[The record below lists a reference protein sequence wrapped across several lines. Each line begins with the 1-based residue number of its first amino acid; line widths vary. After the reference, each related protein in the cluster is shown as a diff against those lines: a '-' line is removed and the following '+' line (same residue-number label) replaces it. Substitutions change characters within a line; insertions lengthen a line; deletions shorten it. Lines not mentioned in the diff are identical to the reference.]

1 MTHGETRMAEAQ
13 AQRLASLKIDR
24 TAHPR
29 RKLLR
34 RWPLWVGLAVVL
46 ALVVGMAVVGRAPS
60 VRVAEVREARP
71 GEQQTELSAAG
82 YVSSRRRSVI
92 APQVA
97 GRLVE
102 VAVDEGDAVEKG
114 QVLARLDDRD
124 ARVMAARSRAELQA
138 ASQRLAAA
146 RATAIRARSDLAR
159 AEQLAKAQVV
169 TRASLEEAQ
178 ALASASSAEEQAA
191 MAQLEAAREA
201 VRAAELQLSHTVV
214 RAPFAG
220 TVVRKLADEGA
231 VLAPAALQQENIGG
245 IVELVD
251 LGALEVEAEVSEE
264 QLPRIEVGQPA
275 LVFLDAYPDQSF
287 VAKVRSVR
295 PAIDRS
301 KATADVNVAFEEIPP
316 GVLPDMGARVA
327 FLKEE
332 VSRAALAKQ
341 GTALRVPASAVVQN
355 GGESVVWVVQDGK
368 VKRQP
373 VKVAEKVGDE
383 VALAQGPA
391 PGTQVVVSPSGSL
404 RPGRKVKVRT
414 EGG

>member
-1 MTHGETRMAEAQ
+1 MAEAQ
-13 AQRLASLKIDR
+13 AQRLNALRIDR
-24 TAHPR
+24 SAHPR
-29 RKLLR
+29 RRLWR
-34 RWPLWVGLAVVL
+34 RWLIPLALVVVL
-46 ALVVGMAVVGRAPS
+46 ALVAAAMVAGRAPS

-82 YVSSRRRSVI
+82 YVASRRRSVI

-124 ARVMAARSRAELQA
+124 ARVASARAQAELQA
-138 ASQRLAAA
+138 ASQRLLAA
-146 RATAIRARSDLAR
+146 RATATRARSDLGR
-159 AEQLAKAQVV
+159 AEQLARAGVV

-191 MAQLEAAREA
+191 LAQLDAARRASEAAG
-201 VRAAELQLSHTVV
+201 LQLSHSVV
-214 RAPFAG
+214 RAPFSG

-231 VLAPAALQQENIGG
+231 MLAPASLEQENIGG

-275 LVFLDAYPDQSF
+275 LVFLDAFPDQTF
-287 VAKVRSVR
+287 RAKVRSIR

-301 KATADVNVAFEEIPP
+301 KATGDVNVEFEEIPP

-332 VSRAALAKQ
+332 VSPEALASKD
-341 GTALRVPASAVVQN
+341 AVLRVPAAAVVQ
-355 GGESVVWVVQDGK
+355 GGDGQSAVWVVQDGRL
-368 VKRQP
+368 KRQP
-373 VKVAEKVGDE
+373 VQVAEKVGDE
-383 VALAQGPA
+383 VALAQGPK
-391 PGTQVVVSPSGSL
+391 PGTQVVVSPNGNL
-404 RPGRKVKVRT
+404 RPGRKVKVQT

>member
-1 MTHGETRMAEAQ
+1 
-13 AQRLASLKIDR
+13 
-24 TAHPR
+24 
-29 RKLLR
+29 
-34 RWPLWVGLAVVL
+34 VGLVVVL
-46 ALVVGMAVVGRAPS
+46 ALVGGMAVVGRAPS

-82 YVSSRRRSVI
+82 YVSSRRRSII

-102 VAVDEGDAVEKG
+102 VAVEEGDAVEKG

-124 ARVMAARSRAELQA
+124 ARVAAARSRAEVQA
-138 ASQRLAAA
+138 ASQRLVAA
-146 RATAIRARSDLAR
+146 RATATRARSDLAR

-191 MAQLEAAREA
+191 SAQLAVAREVA
-201 VRAAELQLSHTVV
+201 RGAELQLSHAVV

-220 TVVRKLADEGA
+220 TVVRKLAGEGA
-231 VLAPAALQQENIGG
+231 VLAPAALEQENIGG

-275 LVFLDAYPDQSF
+275 LVFLDAYPEQAF
-287 VAKVRSVR
+287 AAKVRSVR
-295 PAIDRS
+295 PTIDRS
-301 KATADVNVAFEEIPP
+301 KATAVVNVEFEELPP
-316 GVLPDMGARVA
+316 GVLPDMGSRVA
-327 FLKEE
+327 FLKE
-332 VSRAALAKQ
+332 ALPEEALTKQ
-341 GTALRVPASAVVQN
+341 DAALRVPAAAVVEN
-355 GGESVVWVVQDGK
+355 GGQAMVWVVQDGK
-368 VKRQP
+368 VRREP
-373 VKVAEKVGDE
+373 VQVAEQVGDE
-383 VALAQGPA
+383 VALAQGPE
-391 PGTQVVVSPSGSL
+391 PGTQVVVAPDDKL

>member
-1 MTHGETRMAEAQ
+1 MVEAQ

-82 YVSSRRRSVI
+82 YVSSRRRSII

-102 VAVDEGDAVEKG
+102 VAVEEGDAVEKG

-124 ARVMAARSRAELQA
+124 ARVASAQVRAELQA
-138 ASQRLAAA
+138 ASQRLIAA
-146 RATAIRARSDLAR
+146 RATATRMRSDLAR
-159 AEQLAKAQVV
+159 AEQLAGAEVI

-178 ALASASSAEEQAA
+178 ALASASSAEAQAA
-191 MAQLEAAREA
+191 SAQLTAAQEAA
-201 VRAAELQLSHTVV
+201 RAAELQLSHTVV

-264 QLPRIEVGQPA
+264 QLPRIELGQPA
-275 LVFLDAYPDQSF
+275 LVFLDAYPEQAF

-301 KATADVNVAFEEIPP
+301 KATADVNVEFEEIPP

-327 FLKEE
+327 FLKE
-332 VSRAALAKQ
+332 ALPEEALTKKDA
-341 GTALRVPASAVVQN
+341 ALRVPASAVVRN
-355 GGESVVWVVQDGK
+355 GGESVVWVVQDGR
-368 VKRQP
+368 VRRQP
-373 VKVAEKVGDE
+373 VQVAEKVGDE
-383 VALAQGPA
+383 VALAQGPE
-391 PGTQVVVSPSGSL
+391 PGTQVVVSPQGSL

>member
-1 MTHGETRMAEAQ
+1 MAEAQ
-13 AQRLASLKIDR
+13 ASRLASLKIDR
-24 TAHPR
+24 TARPR

-46 ALVVGMAVVGRAPS
+46 ALVVGAAVVGRAPS

-82 YVSSRRRSVI
+82 YVSSRRRSII

-102 VAVDEGDAVEKG
+102 VAVEEGDAVKKG

-124 ARVMAARSRAELQA
+124 ARVGAARIRAELQA
-138 ASQRLAAA
+138 ASQRLVAAQ
-146 RATAIRARSDLAR
+146 ATATRARSDLAR
-159 AEQLAKAQVV
+159 AERLARAQVI

-178 ALASASSAEEQAA
+178 ALARASSAEEHAA
-191 MAQLEAAREA
+191 SAQLAAAREA
-201 VRAAELQLSHTVV
+201 AQAAELQLSHTVV

-231 VLAPAALQQENIGG
+231 VLAPAALEQENIGG

-264 QLPRIEVGQPA
+264 QLPRIELGQPA
-275 LVFLDAYPDQSF
+275 LVFLDAYPDQAF
-287 VAKVRSVR
+287 AAKVRSVR

-301 KATADVNVAFEEIPP
+301 KATADVNVEFEEIPP

-327 FLKEE
+327 FLKE
-332 VSRAALAKQ
+332 ALPPEALVEKDA
-341 GTALRVPASAVVQN
+341 ALRVPASAVVQN

-368 VKRQP
+368 VKREP
-373 VKVAEKVGDE
+373 VQVAEKVGDE
-383 VALAQGPA
+383 MALAQGPE
-391 PGTQVVVSPSGSL
+391 PGTQVVVSPNGTL

>member
-1 MTHGETRMAEAQ
+1 MAEAQ

-24 TAHPR
+24 TVHPR

-46 ALVVGMAVVGRAPS
+46 ALLVGMAVVGRAPS

-146 RATAIRARSDLAR
+146 RATATRVRSDLGR
-159 AEQLAKAQVV
+159 AEQLARAQVV

-178 ALASASSAEEQAA
+178 ALASASSAEEQVAA
-191 MAQLEAAREA
+191 AQLAAAREA

-231 VLAPAALQQENIGG
+231 VLAPAALEQENIGG

-264 QLPRIEVGQPA
+264 QLPRIELGQPA
-275 LVFLDAYPDQSF
+275 LVFLDAYPDQAF

-332 VSRAALAKQ
+332 VSEEALTKQ
-341 GTALRVPASAVVQN
+341 DAALRVPASAVVQN
-355 GGESVVWVVQDGK
+355 GGESVVWVVKDGK

-373 VKVAEKVGDE
+373 VQVAQKVGDE
-383 VALAQGPA
+383 VALARGPE
-391 PGTQVVVSPSGSL
+391 PGTQVVVSPNGSL